1 MAALKEKIEK
11 RPRWGYRRITIEL
24 RKDGWVIN
32 FKRVYRLWQDY
43 DLKAPQPKGHPRR
56 GHSGTSA
63 NACDKKPPEHINH
76 IWSYDFVTK
85 YLENGRKA
93 RILNVLDEYTRECLA
108 MDVGRRIKADDV
120 IEVLRYLF
128 LIRGAPAFIRS
139 DNGPEFTAEKVKK
152 WLAEMEVGTLFIEPG
167 SPWENGY
174 IESFNGH
181 FREECLD
188 REIAVSIAELRYIC
202 ERWQADYNHHRPHQS
217 LGYLTPAQFAATA
230 GRTSGALP
238 PDPRNLALSG
248 SKHLANEKGQPELA
262 DASITAIRSG
272 CIPAA
277 PYPDRGI
284 TSVPYESESGQESP
298 QKGLELSD
306 NPSIMKEN

>member
-1 MAALKEKIEK
+1 MAALKQQIEK
-11 RPRWGYRRITIEL
+11 RPVYGYRRIALEL
-24 RKDGWVIN
+24 RQDGWVIN

-43 DLKAPQPKGHPRR
+43 DLKRPRVKGHPRR
-56 GHSGTSA
+56 GCSGTSA
-63 NACDKKPPEHINH
+63 NACDKKRPEHINH

-93 RILNVLDEYTRECLA
+93 RILNVLDEYSRECLT
-108 MDVGRRIKADDV
+108 MEVGRRIKADDV

-139 DNGPEFTAEKVKK
+139 DNGPEFTAAKVKA
-152 WLAEMEVGTLFIEPG
+152 WLAAMKVGPLFIEPG

-188 REIAVSIAELRYIC
+188 REIVVSIAELRYIC

-230 GRTSGALP
+230 ASPSGALP
-238 PDPRNLALSG
+238 PDPRNLSHCG
-248 SKHLANEKGQPELA
+248 SKHLTNEKGQPELA
-262 DASITAIRSG
+262 DASITAVRSG

-277 PYPDRGI
+277 PYPDRGKS
-284 TSVPYESESGQESP
+284 SVPHETSGGQGQAENDME
-298 QKGLELSD
+298 KAEALG
-306 NPSIMKEN
+306 IMKPH